1 MTNRHQ
7 NHRDGRHN
15 EKGSLVIMTT
25 LVLPIVMLII
35 FGAIDI
41 AHAIYVQRHL
51 QKIAD
56 MAAIAGA
63 EDIPNAASTVEANA
77 QSNGFQTTAPARSII
92 VTPGYWNPSS
102 EPAPTYFSSNSNHQ
116 SNALQVQVSQQVPY
130 FVFLG
135 PALTLHAQAIAWA
148 PSMAGFSVSSQL
160 ASISTQQSTVLNA
173 LLGGLLGTNLN
184 LNVLSYNGLLS
195 TQITLGQLAQALDVG
210 TVNGLLK
217 AQLNLPGLYQGVL
230 TALSNQSH
238 GGVLSSEAQGALQQ
252 LVNLN
257 VAGSYQVPVAQLL
270 HITLADPNAAANAQ
284 VNLLNLITTAAM
296 VANQKHF
303 ISIPDIGVH
312 LGGLVNLSLGL
323 QVISPPSIAF
333 GEAGKNPDGTWKTQA
348 HTAQVVLALNLQVLK
363 ILGGV
368 VNLPLYLQVDPAQAH
383 LTKMSCAVPQSDTK
397 VTIGANTGVLTAI
410 IGDIPKDALSDTT
423 QPLSA
428 SPKPFNLLNVLGLV
442 KVTMNPL
449 TIPLSGQAGYNN
461 NTNGY
466 LQHTF
471 IGRPSQTHS
480 FNTNGLG
487 NALGNTLIALQ
498 EQLQKPNSL
507 NVQLLGLN
515 LGLGNVVGALLS
527 ALNPVLT
534 TVTDQL
540 LNPILVPVLNLLG
553 IQLGIATVNYNALS
567 CGNPVLV
574 Y

>member
-160 ASISTQQSTVLNA
+160 ASISTKQSTVLNA

-195 TQITLGQLAQALDVG
+195 TQITLGQLAQALNVG

-230 TALSNQSH
+230 TALSNQSN
-238 GGVLSSEAQGALQQ
+238 GGVMASAAQGALQQ
-252 LVNLN
+252 LVGLN
-257 VAGSYQVPVAQLL
+257 VPGSYQVPVAKLL

-303 ISIPDIGVH
+303 ISIPDLGVH

-333 GEAGKNPDGTWKTQA
+333 GEAGQNPDGTWKTQA
-348 HTAQVVLALNLQVLK
+348 HTAQVVLALNLQVLGA
-363 ILGGV
+363 LDGGAI
-368 VNLPLYLQVDPAQAH
+368 NIPIYLQVDPAQAH
-383 LTKMSCAVPQSDTK
+383 LTTLVCAVPQSGTQ
-397 VTIGANTGVLTAI
+397 VTIGANTGLLTAI
-410 IGDIPKDALSDTT
+410 IGDIPKDALSNTT

-428 SPKPFNLLNVLGLV
+428 SAQPFNLVNVLGLV

-449 TIPLSGQAGYNN
+449 TVPLSGQAGYNN
-461 NTNGY
+461 NTYAYAPLNFTG
-466 LQHTF
+466 Q
-471 IGRPSQTHS
+471 PSQSQTL
-480 FNTNGLG
+480 NTNGLG
-487 NALGNTLIALQ
+487 DALGNTLTALQ
-498 EQLQKPNSL
+498 EQLQKANSL
-507 NVQLLGLN
+507 NAQLLGVPVP
-515 LGLGNVVGALLS
+515 LGNVVGSLLGV
-527 ALNPVLT
+527 LNPILT
-534 TVTDQL
+534 PLTNL
-540 LNPILVPVLNLLG
+540 LNQILVPVLNLLG